1 MTIQDKIPKNK
12 PYRINEMQVGD
23 MLFTVVSIESDRA
36 REHLYDKVKR
46 MIQLCCLILFKL
58 QLCRRL
64 RILRRSRIVVLQ
76 QLAYL
81 AVTRQEHDCPCADLR
96 IDVIVCN
103 APNQHL
109 IVLPFGYNAGLDK
122 VNIGINS
129 LKEYKYDSVT
139 RGGNLGNVL
148 KSFSTALKLNID
160 TTVEMLVMNNF
171 NYDELNDFIQ
181 LVKNFPITLRL
192 FELMYVGELRKI
204 FDEGY
209 LNIVDVI
216 ENMDGL

>member
-23 MLFTVVSIESDRA
+23 TLFTVVSIESDHA

-46 MIQLCCLILFKL
+46 MIQFCCLILFKL

-109 IVLPFGYNAGLDK
+109 IVLSLGYNAGLDK
-122 VNIGINS
+122 VLDKLQIGI
-129 LKEYKYDSVT
+129 VT
-139 RGGNLGNVL
+139 LCIAVL
-148 KSFSTALKLNID
+148 KVGGSYLCDFCPLLVNVAGIFLNGALY
-160 TTVEMLVMNNF
+160 LVQHS
-171 NYDELNDFIQ
+171 LFIFHSPSRYH
-181 LVKNFPITLRL
+181 LSV
-192 FELMYVGELRKI
+192 
-204 FDEGY
+204 
-209 LNIVDVI
+209 
-216 ENMDGL
+216 

>member
-23 MLFTVVSIESDRA
+23 TLFTVVSIESDSA

-46 MIQLCCLILFKL
+46 MIQFCCLILFKL

-109 IVLPFGYNAGLDK
+109 IVLSLGYNAGLDK
-122 VNIGINS
+122 VLDKLQIGI
-129 LKEYKYDSVT
+129 VT
-139 RGGNLGNVL
+139 LCIAVL
-148 KSFSTALKLNID
+148 KVGGSYLCDFCPLLVNVAGIFLNGALY
-160 TTVEMLVMNNF
+160 LVQPLLVHLPQSSVPIPLVCIAAVF
-171 NYDELNDFIQ
+171 FLLLQLGKGSGVRVGVKSDFAACEAAI
-181 LVKNFPITLRL
+181 
-192 FELMYVGELRKI
+192 
-204 FDEGY
+204 
-209 LNIVDVI
+209 
-216 ENMDGL
+216 